1 MFFGDF
7 SVTKW
12 SRRRLLLIQAVGR
25 RVHRP
30 LAARFFEQLPRGCSS
45 MSWLSR
51 KWPQVLTWIA
61 IGLLVTGLFG
71 ESLTIQYSGLAAA
84 FVAVVAKVLRG

>member
-1 MFFGDF
+1 
-7 SVTKW
+7 
-12 SRRRLLLIQAVGR
+12 
-25 RVHRP
+25 
-30 LAARFFEQLPRGCSS
+30 